1 MGPHVERRMMAT
13 TGGTTPEQTRK
24 PVARWWTSPP
34 EHSYQAGNTEAF
46 LVPGMSHNP
55 NLTAKEVTELN
66 TKGERDCEGK
76 KPLTTNKSCTT
87 HSLRWS
93 VPWRRPWTQPQTLS
107 STGPAGCVSI
117 CSTSSAV
124 SNSPLTSFRGVY
136 FSRKVFTSFK
146 SMLSEVNLK
155 NLTSA
160 SSRSVVWAPLL
171 NFMYLFWFPLIG
183 LSGFAYFLFLK
194 PVK

>member
-1 MGPHVERRMMAT
+1 MGPHVQRWMMAT

-93 VPWRRPWTQPQTLS
+93 VP
-107 STGPAGCVSI
+107 
-117 CSTSSAV
+117 
-124 SNSPLTSFRGVY
+124 
-136 FSRKVFTSFK
+136 
-146 SMLSEVNLK
+146 
-155 NLTSA
+155 
-160 SSRSVVWAPLL
+160 
-171 NFMYLFWFPLIG
+171 
-183 LSGFAYFLFLK
+183 
-194 PVK
+194 